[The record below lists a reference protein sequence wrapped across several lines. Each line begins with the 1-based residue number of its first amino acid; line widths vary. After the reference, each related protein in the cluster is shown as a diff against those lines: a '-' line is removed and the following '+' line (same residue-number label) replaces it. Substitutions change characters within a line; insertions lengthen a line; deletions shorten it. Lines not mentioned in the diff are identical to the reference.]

1 MRKTKQIYNK
11 KSMPWKTDTFVFV
24 LGKQAFFFL
33 LAAFFLAG
41 CAGKPWTDPLGDA
54 AVDGI
59 TQQVDALVARDARC
73 GRTLEGDVVL
83 FYENPLQK
91 KALRGFLQFSMP
103 SSYKIVITNPLGQ
116 PILVIAGNQDSFQA
130 INTLDKKYLAGSIR
144 SFGLRNNIPEYFLK
158 SDWGSLLTGRNLQP
172 SRALTSIRSDQ
183 NNRGVWLTFQ
193 NEEQS
198 GVSRLLLDRENE
210 VFIERILE
218 NSRGQTVAKISYG
231 GWVPLGTCR
240 QPLDIS
246 IAELDYGTDVHI
258 KLENVDISDEKK
270 TYRLRPPP
278 GYSQYFMP

>member
-1 MRKTKQIYNK
+1 
-11 KSMPWKTDTFVFV
+11 MPWKTDNSVFV

-41 CAGKPWTDPLGDA
+41 CAGKPWTDPLGDT
-54 AVDGI
+54 AVDAI

-91 KALRGFLQFSMP
+91 KALSGFLQFSMP
-103 SSYKIVITNPLGQ
+103 SSYKIVMTNPLGQ
-116 PILVIAGNQDSFQA
+116 PVLVIAGNQESFQA

-158 SDWGSLLTGRNLQP
+158 SDWGSLLTGRNLLP
-172 SRALTSIRSDQ
+172 SRAITSIRNDR

-193 NEEQS
+193 SEEQS
-198 GVSRLLLDRENE
+198 GVSHLLLDRQNE
-210 VFIERILE
+210 VFLERILE
-218 NSRGQTVAKISYG
+218 NGRGQTVAKISYG
-231 GWVPLGTCR
+231 GWVSLGTCR

-270 TYRLRPPP
+270 KYRLQPPP